1 MPNKLCKPIYT
12 SIMTNN
18 FLEQFT
24 TSCKGYKYTKCCFC
38 FHWLLE
44 LNLCTSW
51 LIRETFHWKNIG
63 NFWPGPTRRVGLK
76 LLNREFTSM
85 IWSDSEIKSNRGINL
100 DRKRIQFPVSLLW
113 LRFGKSSQIN
123 SEFKMVASEME
134 TFVRIIAQLL
144 QLERSILEIRNYWR
158 LKKIRESN
166 QEWNQVYWNC

>member
-1 MPNKLCKPIYT
+1 MIKIVITFLTFSLIIKHRIISSWNWQYHECWVIKVWLFRCTRPTSISYQVSVRIVLELEMPNKVRKPIYT

-63 NFWPGPTRRVGLK
+63 NFWPGPTRGVGLK

-100 DRKRIQFPVSLLW
+100 ERKRIQFPVSL
-113 LRFGKSSQIN
+113 
-123 SEFKMVASEME
+123 
-134 TFVRIIAQLL
+134 
-144 QLERSILEIRNYWR
+144 
-158 LKKIRESN
+158 
-166 QEWNQVYWNC
+166 